1 MAYGAAS
8 GTMGDVCVWGGG
20 VCYYI
25 YGPACID
32 A

>member
-1 MAYGAAS
+1 MAYEAAS
-8 GTMGDVCVWGGG
+8 GTMGDVCVGGG